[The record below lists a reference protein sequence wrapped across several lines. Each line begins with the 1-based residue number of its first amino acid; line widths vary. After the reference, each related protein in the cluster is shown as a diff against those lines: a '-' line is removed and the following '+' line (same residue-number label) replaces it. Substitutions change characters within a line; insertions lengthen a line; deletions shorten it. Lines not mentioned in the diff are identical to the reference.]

1 MEGNNTNRCQSDEN
15 DEVVW
20 LNINEAM
27 TRVDITDL
35 TKKYDTGWLNMRSK
49 AKHDEWQKLLPC
61 EVLCL
66 DGADTLAE
74 NFAKVKYVLD
84 KQTN

>member
-35 TKKYDTGWLNMRSK
+35 TKKYDTG
-49 AKHDEWQKLLPC
+49 
-61 EVLCL
+61 
-66 DGADTLAE
+66 
-74 NFAKVKYVLD
+74 
-84 KQTN
+84 

>member
-1 MEGNNTNRCQSDEN
+1 MEGNNTNQCQSDEN

-35 TKKYDTGWLNMRSK
+35 TKKYDTG
-49 AKHDEWQKLLPC
+49 
-61 EVLCL
+61 
-66 DGADTLAE
+66 
-74 NFAKVKYVLD
+74 
-84 KQTN
+84 